1 MFNPKSSLVD
11 DILQRE
17 HENVRKHDLLGI
29 NGELTPNNYEEFDAK
44 IDHRELSELFVQV
57 NKLQG
62 VRRSFQLYKQ
72 GHLFQVFD
80 WYRDREKRKFR
91 INLACLTPKPEQQ
104 TRREWKWLTTAM
116 ATAIWSLVLIYVATF
131 TDIAGGIIPLQ
142 PVHLVS
148 AGVLMGSITV
158 ISLLLFAYYKRDITV
173 FRSYQSQLP
182 LVVLDTD
189 KPDPDSFNR
198 LRQMIEQG
206 IEQTTLYKD
215 LQERLV
221 IELRE
226 LRRLRDEGVVK
237 HDDYE
242 RARETIFNHSEYRAE
257 SVRN

>member
-17 HENVRKHDLLGI
+17 HENVRKQEMLDI
-29 NGELTPNNYEEFDAK
+29 NGELTPNNYEEFDSR
-44 IDHRELSELFVQV
+44 IDHRELSELFVQTS
-57 NKLQG
+57 KLQG
-62 VRRSFQLYKQ
+62 VRRGFQLYKQ
-72 GHLFQVFD
+72 AHLFQVFD

-91 INLACLTPKPEQQ
+91 INLACLNARPEQQ
-104 TRREWKWLTTAM
+104 IRREWKWLTTAL
-116 ATAIWSLVLIYVATF
+116 ATAIWSVVLIYIASF
-131 TDIAGGIIPLQ
+131 TNVAGGVIPLQ

-148 AGVLMGSITV
+148 AGVLMGTITV
-158 ISLLLFAYYKRDITV
+158 ISLLLFAYYKQDKTV

-206 IEQTTLYKD
+206 IEQATLYMD

-226 LRRLRDEGVVK
+226 LRRLRDEGVIE

-242 RARETIFNHSEYRAE
+242 NARNAIFSHSEYRAE
-257 SVRN
+257 SA